1 MSTLDLSELNNRLQ
15 LLRKLEKLGTD
26 EAVQLTIKRFN
37 DLSNFLQKALH
48 DVMQIE
54 EVDLMDARDM
64 TLDRMSEVRK
74 KVTRLRGLIGTQLNP
89 LFELLH
95 AFMTDS
101 SDKKG

>member
-1 MSTLDLSELNNRLQ
+1 MMNIEQFTQFKEIKKGVTHS
-15 LLRKLEKLGTD
+15 KLALW
-26 EAVQLTIKRFN
+26 Q
-37 DLSNFLQKALH
+37 ALH

-95 AFMTDS
+95 DFMTDS

>member
-1 MSTLDLSELNNRLQ
+1 MMNIDQIKEIKKGVTHS
-15 LLRKLEKLGTD
+15 KLALW
-26 EAVQLTIKRFN
+26 Q
-37 DLSNFLQKALH
+37 ALH

-54 EVDLMDARDM
+54 EVDLVDVKDI

-74 KVTRLRGLIGTQLNP
+74 KVTRLRGLIGTRLNP

-101 SDKKG
+101 PEKKG